1 MEVVTRGERRRIWSE
16 EDKVRIVQE
25 AMVPGAVAADVAR
38 RWGVGT
44 GQLYT
49 WRREL
54 LDRTTHPAA
63 TAAIPAPSFAQVT
76 LAEPA
81 AAPSSPCLPS
91 RAGLMEIVLPGGAV
105 VRVDAA
111 VDGDALRRVLGA
123 L

>member
-1 MEVVTRGERRRIWSE
+1 MTRGERRRTWSE
-16 EDKVRIVQE
+16 EDKLRIVQE

-54 LDRTTHPAA
+54 LDRTARA
-63 TAAIPAPSFAQVT
+63 TATSAIAAPSFAQVM

-81 AAPSSPCLPS
+81 LSPPPPPSPSPS
-91 RAGLMEIVLPGGAV
+91 GLIEIVLPGGAM

-111 VDGDALRRVLGA
+111 VDGDALRRVLAA
-123 L
+123 LAVR